1 MFKIAEGFGLGMNVM
16 EMCGALSG
24 MAMIIAGACAKGTSV
39 INRAE
44 IIFRGY
50 ENLPGK
56 LTALGV
62 RNTLAEV

>member
-1 MFKIAEGFGLGMNVM
+1 
-16 EMCGALSG
+16 
-24 MAMIIAGACAKGTSV
+24 MIIAGACAKGTSV

-50 ENLPGK
+50 ENLPEK